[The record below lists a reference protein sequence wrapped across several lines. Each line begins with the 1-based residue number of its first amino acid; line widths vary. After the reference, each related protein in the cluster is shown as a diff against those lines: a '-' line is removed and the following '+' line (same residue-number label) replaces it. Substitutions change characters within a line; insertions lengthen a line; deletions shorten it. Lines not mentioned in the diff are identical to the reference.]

1 MYLVKHMLKHIS
13 FLFFVLM
20 VISQCE
26 HYTKSTDSD
35 DLKPTQLVI
44 TEAQRK
50 LIIESNAFGL
60 ELFQQVRSNE
70 NVMISPLSASAA
82 LTMALNGANGNTA
95 TQMKQLLGYGSRSL
109 SEINE
114 AYKLIV
120 NQLLSADSKVSLAL
134 ANAAFYEQTFSIK
147 SSFLSALSNDF
158 SAEVNGMDFSK
169 SATLDAINKWAS
181 DNTNGKIPKVLDDLS
196 PDLVLILMNALYFKG
211 EWSKQFTESATANQT
226 FYQSESVQFPTK
238 FMNSDIA
245 VTTAEVNG
253 LQVIEIPY
261 GRKNFSMLLV
271 VPILSLQQQ
280 YEKLTPET
288 WLGLTSILNEQTWD
302 SATVLLPKFT
312 FSYETYFNQ
321 ALQSMG
327 MLDAFDSYYAN
338 FDGISD
344 AEKLFISFV
353 KQNTFIEVN
362 EEGTEAA
369 AVTTIGFSRTSVDDP
384 PRKPIYTFNK
394 PFVFAI
400 RERSSNTLLFI
411 GSLSDPRE

>member
-1 MYLVKHMLKHIS
+1 MLKHIS

-26 HYTKSTDSD
+26 HYTKSTDSV

-50 LIIESNAFGL
+50 LIVESNAFGL

-120 NQLLSADSKVSLAL
+120 NQLLSADSKVTLAL

-181 DNTNGKIPKVLDDLS
+181 DNTNGKITKVLDDLS

-226 FYQSESVQFPTK
+226 FYQSETVQFPTK

>member
-1 MYLVKHMLKHIS
+1 MLKHIS

-26 HYTKSTDSD
+26 HYTKSTDSV

-114 AYKLIV
+114 AYKLTV
-120 NQLLSADSKVSLAL
+120 NQLLSADSKVTLAL

-181 DNTNGKIPKVLDDLS
+181 DNTNGKITKVLDDLS

-226 FYQSESVQFPTK
+226 FYQSETVQFPTK

>member
-1 MYLVKHMLKHIS
+1 
-13 FLFFVLM
+13 
-20 VISQCE
+20 
-26 HYTKSTDSD
+26 
-35 DLKPTQLVI
+35 
-44 TEAQRK
+44 
-50 LIIESNAFGL
+50 
-60 ELFQQVRSNE
+60 
-70 NVMISPLSASAA
+70 
-82 LTMALNGANGNTA
+82 
-95 TQMKQLLGYGSRSL
+95 
-109 SEINE
+109 
-114 AYKLIV
+114 
-120 NQLLSADSKVSLAL
+120 
-134 ANAAFYEQTFSIK
+134 
-147 SSFLSALSNDF
+147 
-158 SAEVNGMDFSK
+158 